1 MLDSSGLGVG
11 AVVMV
16 VQGGGSVGKMIFTP
30 GGMDGVGM
38 GPDGVAV
45 EQDVVMKAIMM
56 KAIGKWKVDGRLMG
70 FYGCMTF

>member
-1 MLDSSGLGVG
+1 MADSSGFGVG
-11 AVVMV
+11 AVVIA
-16 VQGGGSVGKMIFTP
+16 VQGGGSVGTMML
-30 GGMDGVGM
+30 GGMDGVGI

-56 KAIGKWKVDGRLMG
+56 KAIGKWKVDGWLMG